1 MMVNGIDLQGLAL
14 PGALLVLFTT
24 LGLLTFQD
32 WRVSL
37 GILSLQYMGVFI
49 LVAIHWPFMMSLT
62 KLIAGWIAVAVLGMA
77 MSSIVAVNQTLDQP
91 TTVKNVFL
99 RITGLSFSAWVFRL
113 LTALM
118 IVLVVLTLAPA
129 TAEWIPGI
137 RFEQVLGAFILLG
150 LGLLHL
156 GLTANPLRVVIALLT
171 TLSGFEIIYATVPI
185 STLVAGLLAGVN
197 LGLALIGA
205 YLLLAPSLEVEP

>member
-1 MMVNGIDLQGLAL
+1 MMNGIDLQGLAL
-14 PGALLVLFTT
+14 PGALLVLFTA
-24 LGLLTFQD
+24 LALLTFQD

-37 GILSLQYMGVFI
+37 VILSVQYIGVFI
-49 LVAIHWPFMMSLT
+49 LVAIHWPLMMSLT
-62 KLIAGWIAVAVLGMA
+62 KLVAGCIASAVLGMA
-77 MSSIVAVNQTLDQP
+77 MSNTVSVNQSLDQP
-91 TTVKNVFL
+91 AMSKNVFL
-99 RITGLSFSAWVFRL
+99 RITGLSFSAWVFRV

-129 TAEWIPGI
+129 TAEWVPGI
-137 RFEQVLGAFILLG
+137 HFEQVLGAFILLG

-171 TLSGFEIIYATVPI
+171 TLSGFEIIYATVEI

-205 YLLLAPSLEVEP
+205 YLLSAGSIEVES

>member
-1 MMVNGIDLQGLAL
+1 MSGIDFQGLAL
-14 PGALLVLFTT
+14 PGALLVLFTA
-24 LGLLTFQD
+24 LALLTFQD

-37 GILSLQYMGVFI
+37 GILSLQYIGVFI
-49 LVAIHWPFMMSLT
+49 LVAIQWPLMMSLT
-62 KLIAGWIAVAVLGMA
+62 KLVAGWIAVAVLGMA
-77 MSSIVAVNQTLDQP
+77 MSSVVSASQISEQNAAP
-91 TTVKNVFL
+91 KNLFL

-113 LTALM
+113 VTALM
-118 IVLVVLTLAPA
+118 IVLVVLTMAPA
-129 TAEWIPGI
+129 TAAWIPGI
-137 RFEQVLGAFILLG
+137 RFEQVLGALILLG

-171 TLSGFEIIYATVPI
+171 TLSGFEIIYATVEK

-205 YLLLAPSLEVEP
+205 YLLSAPSIEVES